1 MTSHGLNLSWGWCPS
16 KLEEHIYIL
25 SIAKRGTPARR
36 ADPPSRTDT
45 PRQTPPPCP
54 LHGGIHTPAPLYAGI
69 HDLCPLH
76 AGIHTP
82 CKQNDRQ
89 TCVKTLPCPKL
100 RLRAAINA
108 KIISITTY
116 PHQARHKLLHSRRM
130 FYAQDLHMADMSF
143 VRS

>member
-1 MTSHGLNLSWGWCPS
+1 MHSSRMCTARFNSHL
-16 KLEEHIYIL
+16 Y
-25 SIAKRGTPARR
+25 RGV
-36 ADPPSRTDT
+36 SRGVYA
-45 PRQTPPPCP
+45 QGGCPPPGP
-54 LHGGIHTPAPLYAGI
+54 RDRHPWKHTPAPLYAGI

-100 RLRAAINA
+100 RLRAVINA

-116 PHQARHKLLHSRRM
+116 PHQARHRLLHSRRM
-130 FYAQDLHMADMSF
+130 FCAQDLHMADMSS